1 MLQTSS
7 NQRDSRRL
15 SRASVTNVV
24 NLSPKTAIFSEKA
37 LGLTTFVTTGQK
49 ATQKTPWIDD
59 VCNQTQPS
67 HRSTPQP
74 HWCGGRQRIR
84 RAWLQCPWAA
94 AGPGRASRRRAEP
107 KARGADGSRAG
118 RRPRGHQ
125 AARPTRQA
133 TRRPEHPWVHKQQP
147 GKTKTADPQG
157 ICGFVVREGGVEP
170 PLHHWNTDLNR
181 ARLPIP
187 PLARTQKE

>member
-7 NQRDSRRL
+7 NRSNLKRHTRP
-15 SRASVTNVV
+15 AVTNVV

-74 HWCGGRQRIR
+74 HWCGGRRR
-84 RAWLQCPWAA
+84 TPEGLAAAPVGGGRAW
-94 AGPGRASRRRAEP
+94 PGFEATRRAE
-107 KARGADGSRAG
+107 GSRRGRLAGGPPPTGTPSSPARRGKPRGG
-118 RRPRGHQ
+118 RRSSGATSNNSRKAPH
-125 AARPTRQA
+125 RPPHGVRTN
-133 TRRPEHPWVHKQQP
+133 
-147 GKTKTADPQG
+147 
-157 ICGFVVREGGVEP
+157 FVLSSP
-170 PLHHWNTDLNR
+170 IFPLKFHH
-181 ARLPIP
+181 
-187 PLARTQKE
+187 